1 MQSSNKAENGGLNF
15 VFESGSSGRE
25 NKKYVRSH
33 AAKVGWSQRSRKQA
47 QAANKDD
54 VATTTKDATPRKRR
68 KTTHQDVQPGHVEQD
83 QQQQS
88 SAYSPPVNRPVH
100 PQADAGL
107 EASGSHSSLST
118 TQPPPQGYIPSRD
131 GHSTTHS
138 ILHVPTST
146 NLAPTYTYGP
156 SSSSSPPRYFHHPGQ
171 PASVRAQDVETNP
184 SIRPATGAPP
194 AYPLIQGASRW
205 HASSEPVHH
214 DPVAQQSVV
223 PLFRPAASPG
233 PMHPPQVMSGADV
246 LRHVPPTSSPLPS
259 PRLPPIANTHTSGY
273 SLVGANWRQYDTMPV
288 VNSVVSQPSTPVP
301 GSPTRH
307 EENSEVARLPQ
318 PSSAKR
324 RSTPAFLEVVLN
336 EEYPMWKSAD
346 SGSDSFSVFPVRWQP
361 FYGRLLKNCECSRPF
376 PTRWKPRTNNCKQI
390 APTCSSNSTKS
401 SQAGQQPKS

>member
-68 KTTHQDVQPGHVEQD
+68 KTTHQDTQPGHVEQH
-83 QQQQS
+83 QS
-88 SAYSPPVNRPVH
+88 SAYSPPPTLPGVNIPLH

-107 EASGSHSSLST
+107 EASGSHSSPAT
-118 TQPPPQGYIPSRD
+118 TQPPPQRYISSRD

-138 ILHVPTST
+138 TLQGPTST

-171 PASVRAQDVETNP
+171 TASVRVQDVKTTP
-184 SIRPATGAPP
+184 SIRPATGVPP
-194 AYPLIQGASRW
+194 AYPVIQGASHW
-205 HASSEPVHH
+205 HARPEPVHH
-214 DPVAQQSVV
+214 DSVAQQSVV
-223 PLFRPAASPG
+223 PLCRPAASPG

-259 PRLPPIANTHTSGY
+259 PRLPPIADTHTSGP

-288 VNSVVSQPSTPVP
+288 VNLGVSQPSTPVP

-318 PSSAKR
+318 PSSTKR

-336 EEYPMWKSAD
+336 EEYPMCKSAD

-361 FYGRLLKNCECSRPF
+361 FYGRLLENCECSRPCMF
-376 PTRWKPRTNNCKQI
+376 DQKNI
-390 APTCSSNSTKS
+390 L
-401 SQAGQQPKS
+401 G